1 MIDLSHPTPTTGGIF
16 SRLDAEW
23 TALSADPSV
32 QTVVTNWLIA
42 DQLAADVASVTD
54 SVWWQLGPEQ
64 VLATL
69 RPQEGALAGPLA
81 DAVLRA
87 LLQRAAGDDR
97 SATLAARIVVQ
108 AMLPAAVRMARGQV
122 RSYGGRSFDAIG
134 HMVIAALFETARS
147 GRIHHRP
154 GRPAANLALDT
165 LGRVCRELAAE
176 REDRAQDLAVAELLA
191 DPAPGPAARAYHQR
205 VRATA
210 TAADLEPTPG
220 GTEVSAARLELLELV
235 LAAMEAGCLSTADG
249 QSIAWH
255 YCAAPLSDTAAAAR
269 VGTTATA
276 WQRRRSRAVARLKST
291 VRRAA

>member
-1 MIDLSHPTPTTGGIF
+1 VNDLSRPAPTTGGIF

-32 QTVVTNWLIA
+32 RTMVTNWLIA
-42 DQLAADVASVTD
+42 DQLAADVAAVTD
-54 SVWWQLGPEQ
+54 SVWWQLGPDEL
-64 VLATL
+64 LATL
-69 RPQEGALAGPLA
+69 RPREGALAGPLA
-81 DAVLRA
+81 DDVLRA
-87 LLQRAAGDDR
+87 LLQRAVGDDR

-134 HMVIAALFETARS
+134 HMVISVLFETARS
-147 GRIHHRP
+147 GRIHHRL

-191 DPAPGPAARAYHQR
+191 DTAPGPDARAYHHE
-205 VRATA
+205 VRAA
-210 TAADLEPTPG
+210 AAAADLEPTPG
-220 GTEVSAARLELLELV
+220 ETEVSAARLELLELV
-235 LAAMEAGCLSTADG
+235 LAAMEDGCLSTADG

-255 YCAAPLSDTAAAAR
+255 YRTAPLSDTAAAAR